1 MCILNL
7 ILSMLFEGLAFL
19 PIPRALDRAACSLR
33 SCCEHSQ
40 AAGFGDRYFGHNKDR
55 QTSVDHI
62 LQGAVLMEHFGDLC
76 MIWWVCIPLAAC
88 WCCGCVGVCGP
99 AAQVPGSEVAAES
112 AQCFLN
118 PPMIKVSW
126 ISIG

>member
-62 LQGAVLMEHFGDLC
+62 RSSGGCPDGALWRSLYDLVGLHSFGSLLVLWLC
-76 MIWWVCIPLAAC
+76 WGLWPCSP
-88 WCCGCVGVCGP
+88 GP
-99 AAQVPGSEVAAES
+99 WQ
-112 AQCFLN
+112 
-118 PPMIKVSW
+118 
-126 ISIG
+126 